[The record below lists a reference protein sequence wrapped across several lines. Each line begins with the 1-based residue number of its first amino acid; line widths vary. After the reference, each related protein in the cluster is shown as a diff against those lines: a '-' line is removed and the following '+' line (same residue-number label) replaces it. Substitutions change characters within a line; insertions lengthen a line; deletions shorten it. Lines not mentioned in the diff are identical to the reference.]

1 MSDLFSW
8 LNIDFDP
15 ASPCIFPA
23 GSMFW
28 FRPKA
33 LSTLIDFDFSMEEFP
48 EEKGQTDGTL
58 AHAIERGLLF
68 VVEHNGYRHKAID
81 LPPTRPA
88 GARLMAE
95 SRRRFPLTRYLRR
108 TVEP

>member
-8 LNIDFDP
+8 LDIDFDP

-33 LSTLIDFDFSMEEFP
+33 LSTLIDFEFSMEEFP
-48 EEKGQTDGTL
+48 EERGQTDGTL

-68 VVEHNGYRHKAID
+68 VVEHTR
-81 LPPTRPA
+81 LPPQSDRFAADQAGRSAPHDRVPA
-88 GARLMAE
+88 RSLRGTSKDGAA
-95 SRRRFPLTRYLRR
+95 
-108 TVEP
+108 